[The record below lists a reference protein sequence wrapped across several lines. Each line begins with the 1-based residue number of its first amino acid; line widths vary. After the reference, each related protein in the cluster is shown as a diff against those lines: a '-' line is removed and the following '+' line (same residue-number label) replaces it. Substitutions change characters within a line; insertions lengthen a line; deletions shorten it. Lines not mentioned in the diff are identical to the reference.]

1 MNYNCN
7 FELSQEECL
16 VLLTSLRLL
25 DKLVMGMTIHNEN
38 QDELIQDL
46 IDKVSQ
52 SLPQKMTSVS
62 KSLANA
68 ILDSLLTIIYEEYI
82 KNTNQGER
90 PSSLMFSHDEEDFP
104 PMYSTE
110 STLPQLQS
118 ALVNHHQVKV
128 EYYSLAKESV
138 DYLDLN
144 PLTIQAENNLWKMLA
159 FCHQK
164 EEILNFRIDRIK
176 SVETSEQKFNI
187 PINFNINGVNE
198 YSFYR

>member
-38 QDELIQDL
+38 QDELIQNL

-82 KNTNQGER
+82 KNTNPGEK
-90 PSSLMFSHDEEDFP
+90 PSSLMFTHDEEDFP

-144 PLTIQAENNLWKMLA
+144 PLTIQADNNLWKMLA

-187 PINFNINGVNE
+187 PINFNINSVNE
-198 YSFYR
+198 YSFYK

>member
-38 QDELIQDL
+38 QDELIQNL
-46 IDKVSQ
+46 ITKVSQ
-52 SLPQKMTSVS
+52 SLPQKMTTVS
-62 KSLANA
+62 KSLSNA
-68 ILDSLLTIIYEEYI
+68 ILDSLLTIIYEEYL
-82 KNTNQGER
+82 KNADVQNKAQ
-90 PSSLMFSHDEEDFP
+90 SLNLNFSEDDFP
-104 PMYSTE
+104 PMYSTD

-118 ALVNHHQVKV
+118 ALVNHDQVKV

-138 DYLDLN
+138 DSLDLN
-144 PLTIQAENNLWKMLA
+144 PLTIIAENNLWKMLA

-164 EEILNFRIDRIK
+164 AEILNFRIDRIK
-176 SVETSEQKFNI
+176 SVETCNQKFNI
-187 PINFNINGVNE
+187 PINFNLESNSQ
-198 YSFYR
+198 YAFYH

>member
-38 QDELIQDL
+38 QDELIQNL
-46 IDKVSQ
+46 ITKVSQ
-52 SLPQKMTSVS
+52 SLPQKMTTVS
-62 KSLANA
+62 KSLSNA
-68 ILDSLLTIIYEEYI
+68 ILDSLLTIIYEEYL
-82 KNTNQGER
+82 KNADVQNKAQ
-90 PSSLMFSHDEEDFP
+90 SLNLNFSEDDFP
-104 PMYSTE
+104 PMYSTD

-118 ALVNHHQVKV
+118 ALVNHDQVKV

-138 DYLDLN
+138 DSLDLN
-144 PLTIQAENNLWKMLA
+144 PLTIIAENNLWKMLA

-176 SVETSEQKFNI
+176 SVETCNQKFNI
-187 PINFNINGVNE
+187 PINFNLESNSQ
-198 YSFYR
+198 YAFYH